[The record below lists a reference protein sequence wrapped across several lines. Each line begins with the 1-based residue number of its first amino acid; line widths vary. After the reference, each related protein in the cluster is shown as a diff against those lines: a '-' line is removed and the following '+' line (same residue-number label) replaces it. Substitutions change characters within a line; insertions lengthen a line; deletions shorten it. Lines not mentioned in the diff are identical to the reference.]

1 MTNLDGV
8 FRREWGPAVAALARW
23 SGDFTVAEDAVQEA
37 FAEALRAWPRD
48 GVPDNAGGWIVAVA
62 RNRALDRLRRES
74 VRPGKELAA
83 VVDDIRAR
91 TDRVD
96 VHPVRDDELRMI
108 FTCAH
113 PALDPTSQLALTLR
127 LISGLT
133 VAEIARALLQSE
145 AAVGQRITRAKNK
158 IRHANIPLRVPPA
171 ELLPERTP
179 HVLACIYSVFTEG
192 YWSTAGPSAIRD
204 ELCDEGVRL
213 AGELCSLM
221 PDERDAHALAAL
233 VLLHDSRRQTR
244 VDADG
249 ALVPLDEQD
258 RSRWDRGRITRGLD
272 RLQLAAGARGPY
284 LPQAVI
290 AALHATAPSWQ
301 ETDWAAICVAYDRL
315 IEHTHSPVARANRAL
330 AIGFRDGFTAGLAA
344 LDEVAD
350 DPRLA
355 RSNTVASIRADLLR
369 RAGRRDEAL
378 RWYRVA
384 LDRNGSGP
392 AREFLRRRVAECAG
406 HRLMGHGSPVVL
418 LRRRRSPSGRIPST
432 TRGRA
437 CRTRGPCP
445 RPRDRR
451 QTELTAESSRL
462 LVFFARMA
470 VRDGCPFGVF
480 RFEACTPLPTLRAGL
495 PLLRRFVMRFANRNC
510 LRPKIALREARYRPI
525 RLSGITTEVD
535 LYLVPVCDRARRIA
549 GCDLRHANDVA
560 LISGNSVSDDSCHHR
575 CQACLTQ

>member
-23 SGDFTVAEDAVQEA
+23 SGDLTVAEDAVQEA
-37 FAEALRAWPRD
+37 FAEALRSWPRD
-48 GVPDNAGGWIVAVA
+48 GVPDNAGGWVVRVA

-96 VHPVRDDELRMI
+96 VHPVRDDELRMM

-127 LISGLT
+127 LISGLS
-133 VAEIARALLQSE
+133 VPEISRALLQSQS
-145 AAVGQRITRAKNK
+145 AVGQRITRAKNK

-192 YWSTAGPSAIRD
+192 YWSTAGPSAVRD

-221 PDERDAHALAAL
+221 PDDRDAQALAAL

-249 ALVPLDEQD
+249 ALLPLEEQD
-258 RSRWDRGRITRGLD
+258 RSRWDRGRIARGLD
-272 RLQLAAGARGPY
+272 RLARAAGATGPY

-290 AALHATAPSWQ
+290 AALHATEPSWQ
-301 ETDWAAICVAYDRL
+301 ETDWNTICAAYDRL
-315 IEHTHSPVARANRAL
+315 IDITGSPIARANRAM
-330 AIGFRDGFTAGLAA
+330 AIGFRDGFPAGLAA
-344 LDEVAD
+344 LDAVAD

-355 RSNTVASIRADLLR
+355 GSNTVISIRADLLR
-369 RAGRRDEAL
+369 RAGQRAEAL

-384 LDRNGSGP
+384 LDGNGSGP
-392 AREFLRRRVAECAG
+392 AQEFLRRRLAECAG
-406 HRLMGHGSPVVL
+406 
-418 LRRRRSPSGRIPST
+418 
-432 TRGRA
+432 
-437 CRTRGPCP
+437 
-445 RPRDRR
+445 
-451 QTELTAESSRL
+451 
-462 LVFFARMA
+462 
-470 VRDGCPFGVF
+470 
-480 RFEACTPLPTLRAGL
+480 
-495 PLLRRFVMRFANRNC
+495 
-510 LRPKIALREARYRPI
+510 
-525 RLSGITTEVD
+525 
-535 LYLVPVCDRARRIA
+535 
-549 GCDLRHANDVA
+549 
-560 LISGNSVSDDSCHHR
+560 
-575 CQACLTQ
+575 

>member
-1 MTNLDGV
+1 MSNLDGV

-37 FAEALRAWPRD
+37 FSEALRAWPRD
-48 GVPDNAGGWIVAVA
+48 GVPDNAAGWIVTVA

-96 VHPVRDDELRMI
+96 VHPVRDDELRMM

-213 AGELCSLM
+213 ATELCSLM
-221 PDERDAHALAAL
+221 PGEPDAQALAAL

-249 ALVPLDEQD
+249 ALVPLDEQE
-258 RSRWDRGRITRGLD
+258 RSRWDRARITRGLE

-301 ETDWAAICVAYDRL
+301 ETDWPTICAAYDRL
-315 IEHTHSPVARANRAL
+315 IENSHSPVARANRAL

-355 RSNTVASIRADLLR
+355 RSNAVASIRADLLR
-369 RAGRRDEAL
+369 RAGRHDEAL
-378 RWYRVA
+378 RWYRIA
-384 LDRNGSGP
+384 LDRNGSVP
-392 AREFLRRRVAECAG
+392 AREFLRRRAEECANAAA
-406 HRLMGHGSPVVL
+406 P
-418 LRRRRSPSGRIPST
+418 
-432 TRGRA
+432 
-437 CRTRGPCP
+437 
-445 RPRDRR
+445 
-451 QTELTAESSRL
+451 
-462 LVFFARMA
+462 
-470 VRDGCPFGVF
+470 GCP
-480 RFEACTPLPTLRAGL
+480 
-495 PLLRRFVMRFANRNC
+495 
-510 LRPKIALREARYRPI
+510 
-525 RLSGITTEVD
+525 
-535 LYLVPVCDRARRIA
+535 
-549 GCDLRHANDVA
+549 
-560 LISGNSVSDDSCHHR
+560 
-575 CQACLTQ
+575 